1 MKPLEH
7 GLVSSRARD
16 RMVREQLQNQG
27 IEDPRVLTVMRE
39 TLRHLFV
46 EEALAG
52 RAYGDENLPI
62 GEGQTLSQP
71 YTVARMSQA
80 LRLTGSEE
88 VLEIGTGSGYQ
99 TAILS
104 KLCYKVF
111 TIERLATLAD
121 SSRKR
126 LRRLGFH
133 NVVCRQGDGT
143 LGWPEERLF
152 ERIIV
157 TAGTPVTP
165 ENLVRQLA
173 PNGLLVAPEGGRT
186 AQNLIR
192 ISRLAD
198 GTLQREILEPCCFV
212 PLIGAQGWKEEST

>member
-1 MKPLEH
+1 M
-7 GLVSSRARD
+7 VSARARE
-16 RMVREQLQNQG
+16 RMIREQLQNQG
-27 IEDPRVLTVMRE
+27 IHDPRVLAVMRE

-46 EEALAG
+46 DEALAS

-80 LRLTGSEE
+80 LQLTGREE

-99 TAILS
+99 TAILA
-104 KLCYKVF
+104 KLCHKVY
-111 TIERLATLAD
+111 TIERLPTLAD
-121 SSRKR
+121 SARKR

-152 ERIIV
+152 DRIIV

-165 ENLVRQLA
+165 ESLVRQLA
-173 PNGLLVAPEGGRT
+173 PGGLLVAPEGGRT
-186 AQNLIR
+186 AQNLICVM
-192 ISRLAD
+192 RLAD
-198 GTLQREILEPCCFV
+198 GSLQRETLEPCCFV
-212 PLIGAQGWKEEST
+212 PLIGAQGWKEEFT

>member
-1 MKPLEH
+1 M
-7 GLVSSRARD
+7 VSSRARD
-16 RMVREQLQNQG
+16 RMVRELLQNHG
-27 IEDPRVLTVMRE
+27 IDDPRVIAVMRE

-46 EEALAG
+46 EEALAS

-80 LRLTGSEE
+80 LRLTGQEE

-104 KLCYKVF
+104 KLSHKVY
-111 TIERLATLAD
+111 TIERLPSLAD
-121 SSRKR
+121 SARKR

-133 NVVCRQGDGT
+133 NVVCRVGDGS

-152 ERIIV
+152 ERVII
-157 TAGTPVTP
+157 TAGTPITP
-165 ENLVRQLA
+165 ENVLRQLA
-173 PNGLLVAPEGGRT
+173 PNGVLVAPEGSRS

-192 ISRLAD
+192 IIRLAD
-198 GTLQREILEPCCFV
+198 GALQRETLEPCCFV
-212 PLIGAQGWKEEST
+212 PLVGAQGWKEESP